1 MADNDSSVLPSP
13 SPEHRRI
20 AAANFDRANQV
31 IATGN
36 HDYAIQLLLTCCK
49 LDPANLTFRQALR
62 RTERAKYKNNLR
74 GSRMAMLSAS
84 PAKAKVLAAKKTRNH
99 LKVLEH
105 TEEVL
110 TTNPWDTGAQMD
122 QAEAAEALGLFDL
135 AVWTLEMARQKD
147 LTLAPVNRALARLHE
162 KRGNLVQAIQ
172 LWQLVHKAD
181 PADIEAHHKAKDLAA
196 SETIAR
202 GNYEEALGGESMTRP
217 SIPKAA
223 STEEAPTHPVERELQ
238 AIRQRIAATPT
249 RAAGYLQLAALHR
262 RENRLEEARAVL
274 QEGLGATGNDFQ
286 LTFELAELDLEPFRQ
301 NLALVEKKLKGDPD
315 NKELRKLRRR
325 LSKEIDSR
333 ELELY
338 RAKAERHPNDLSH
351 RFEVGVRLLKLNQ
364 VDEAIKE
371 LQAARADQRVTWK
384 SLWYLGHCF
393 KARNN
398 WPLARR
404 NFEEAL
410 QLLPAAETATRK
422 EILYQLATGCADSG
436 DVSTALE
443 LGNELANLDFS
454 FRDIGKL
461 LDEWHAR
468 LQQA

>member
-1 MADNDSSVLPSP
+1 MADNDTSVLPSP

-31 IATGN
+31 IASGN
-36 HDYAIQLLLTCCK
+36 HDYGIQLLLTCCK

-74 GSRMAMLSAS
+74 GSRMAGLTSS
-84 PAKAKVLAAKKTRNH
+84 PTKAKILAAKKTRNY
-99 LKVLEH
+99 LKILEH

-110 TTNPWDTGAQMD
+110 TANPWDIGAQMD

-135 AVWTLEMARQKD
+135 AVWTLEQARQKD
-147 LTLAPVNRALARLHE
+147 LSHAPVNRALARLHE
-162 KRGNLVQAIQ
+162 KLGNLIQAINH
-172 LWQLVHKAD
+172 WQMVYKAD
-181 PADIEAHHKAKDLAA
+181 PADIEAHHRAKDLAA
-196 SETIAR
+196 SETITR

-223 STEEAPTHPVERELQ
+223 KSDEGPTNPLEREVQ
-238 AIRQRIAATPT
+238 AIRQRIATAPT
-249 RAAGYLQLAALHR
+249 RAAGYLQLAAVYR
-262 RENRLEEARAVL
+262 RDNLLDQARTIL
-274 QEGLGATGNDFQ
+274 QEGLGPTGNDFQ

-301 NLALVEKKLKGDPD
+301 NLALAEKKFKSDPKNED
-315 NKELRKLRRR
+315 LRKLRHR
-325 LSKEIDSR
+325 LKKEINSR

-338 RAKAERHPNDLSH
+338 RAKAERYPTDLSH
-351 RFEVGVRLLKLNQ
+351 RFEVGRRLFKLGQ
-364 VDEAIKE
+364 LEEAIKE
-371 LQAARADQRVTWK
+371 LQAARGDQRVMWK
-384 SLWYLGHCF
+384 SLWHLGRCF
-393 KARNN
+393 KGRNN

-410 QLLPAAETATRK
+410 QVLPPGEENTRK
-422 EILYQLATGCADSG
+422 EILYQLATGCADNG

-443 LGNELANLDFS
+443 LGNELANLDFA
-454 FRDIGKL
+454 FKDIGKL

-468 LQQA
+468 LQRA